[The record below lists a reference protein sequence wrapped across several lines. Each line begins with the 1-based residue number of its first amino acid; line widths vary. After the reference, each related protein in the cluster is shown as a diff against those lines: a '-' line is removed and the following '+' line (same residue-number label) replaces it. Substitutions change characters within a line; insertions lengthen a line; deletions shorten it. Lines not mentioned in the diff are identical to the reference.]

1 MPIIIAIIY
10 NSVCACFHII
20 ILISL
25 ACSNGSYKS
34 VQGNTD
40 CEDCPDNSNSTSTG
54 STVCHCLI
62 GYYRAVG
69 ESVSIKCTGK

>member
-10 NSVCACFHII
+10 MCVCLLPYSV

-25 ACSNGSYKS
+25 ACSDGSYKS

-69 ESVSIKCTGK
+69 ESVSMKCTGK